1 MSFKDIK
8 YFKNQVESDISK
20 YKVKPT
26 DFCEARIRS
35 IFSRA
40 YYTIFLHCRDVLDL
54 EYNNELSIHRTVKD
68 KITNSTINKLFHE
81 HHQTRKKMDY
91 NNINLDLS
99 NTGKLL
105 RDLNSIKRDMNLIL
119 SLTKE
124 DLTIG

>member
-8 YFKNQVESDISK
+8 YFQNQVVSDVLK
-20 YKVKPT
+20 YKVNPA

-40 YYTIFLHCRDVLDL
+40 YYTIFLHCRDVLGL
-54 EYNNELSIHRTVKD
+54 EYNKELSVHKTVKNN
-68 KITNSTINKLFHE
+68 ITNSDINKLFHE
-81 HHQTRKKMDY
+81 HHETRKKMDY

-105 RDLNSIKRDMNLIL
+105 SDLNSIRR
-119 SLTKE
+119 E
-124 DLTIG
+124 DRKSVV